1 MKILHGGCL
10 PHEFIFDVFFSNIVY
25 NSEYFFNFLSRW
37 SSGLKSKSYSIIGQK
52 FGKMLNIIMEFW
64 EIKSTFAGGGG
75 YLPFVKPFGVKIT
88 LDYRP
93 KYPKNTNLVGG
104 FWVENKFGGEGYR
117 AFVAPLGIKSQLIM
131 GQKQLIKK
139 MLDQLWQRLGSKSLL
154 IIG

>member
-1 MKILHGGCL
+1 MEYGMENKKYRRLTSKYIQVFPILKSCSYRYDYKTCFFVIFYMKILHGGCL

-25 NSEYFFNFLSRW
+25 NSEHFFNFLGWW

-93 KYPKNTNLVGG
+93 KYPK
-104 FWVENKFGGEGYR
+104 KY
-117 AFVAPLGIKSQLIM
+117 
-131 GQKQLIKK
+131 
-139 MLDQLWQRLGSKSLL
+139 
-154 IIG
+154 